1 MEKILEK
8 LTEAENNY
16 KSILML
22 KEHCELNLKSQKN
35 QMEAIKQELLILDEA
50 VIELNK
56 IINDKNKKYLEKVQT
71 TINKAL
77 SFIFDD
83 SMYEFTIEMKDKE
96 IEFYLFDR
104 LKGITKK
111 LNKVGGGIRVVI
123 SVFLQMFFIE
133 TRSFRKILF
142 CDESLYDVSEEY
154 REKFFTFLK
163 KYCIQNDFRIVV
175 ISHDPTIE
183 KYIQNVLYVEP
194 VMNTLKE
201 GADDNA
207 NTN

>member
-1 MEKILEK
+1 MEKILDK

-35 QMEAIKQELLILDEA
+35 QMETIKQELLILDEA

-194 VMNTLKE
+194 IMKTTEE
-201 GADDNA
+201 GVNDNA

>member
-1 MEKILEK
+1 MEKILDK

-35 QMEAIKQELLILDEA
+35 QMETIKQELLILDEA

-56 IINDKNKKYLEKVQT
+56 IINDKNKKYLDKVQT

-194 VMNTLKE
+194 IMKTTEE
-201 GADDNA
+201 GVNDNA